1 MTLSK
6 FDYYA
11 PTGVDEAVGLLTQI
25 GNGAKVMAGGTD
37 VLVRIRQRSLRPSAV
52 VSLKRIAGL
61 DRISCGPK
69 RGLSVG
75 ATALLADVAAHRG
88 IRRLYPGVA
97 EAALGT
103 ANVQVR
109 NMATLAG
116 NLCNASPAADNAPTL
131 LALNAE
137 LTVQGPE
144 GERRR
149 PLEGF
154 FRGPGVTD
162 LTPEEVVTAVTVP
175 PPADHTG
182 TAYLHL
188 SARGKHDC
196 TAVGVG
202 VMISMAGRKCRDA
215 RIFISACGP
224 TPLRAPQAEQML
236 IGKVLTVERMAAAGI
251 RASGEALPIC
261 DIRASADYRCQV
273 LGVLAR
279 RALQAAKDRAAKRR

>member
-6 FDYYA
+6 FDYYGPKTVA
-11 PTGVDEAVGLLTQI
+11 EAVGLLGEI
-25 GNGAKVMAGGTD
+25 GEGAKVMAGGTD
-37 VLVRIRQRSLRPSAV
+37 VLVRIRHRMLKPRAV
-52 VSLKRIAGL
+52 VGLKRIEGL
-61 DRISCGPK
+61 NGISCGPK

-88 IRRLYPGVA
+88 IRRLYPGIA

-137 LTVQGPE
+137 LTIQGPG
-144 GERRR
+144 GERKR

-154 FRGPGVTD
+154 FKGPGVTD
-162 LTPEEVVTAVTVP
+162 LAPEEVVTAIFVP
-175 PPADHTG
+175 PPAERSG

-202 VMISMAGRKCRDA
+202 VMLAMAGRKCRDA

-236 IGKVLTVERMAAAGI
+236 IGQVPTDKRMAEAGV

-261 DIRASADYRCQV
+261 DIRASADYRCRV
-273 LGVLAR
+273 LGVLTR
-279 RALQAAKDRAAKRR
+279 RALQAARDRAAKKG

>member
-11 PTGVDEAVGLLTQI
+11 PTGVDEAVGLLAQI

-37 VLVRIRQRSLRPSAV
+37 VLVRIRQRILRPNAV

-61 DRISCGPK
+61 ERISCGPK
-69 RGLSVG
+69 QGLSVG

-137 LTVQGPE
+137 LTVLGPE
-144 GERRR
+144 GVRRR

-154 FRGPGVTD
+154 FKGPGVTD

-202 VMISMAGRKCRDA
+202 VMISLAGRKCRDA